1 MSVVHLWKSG
11 GSWQMG
17 LRSVAV
23 AAVMI
28 MCVSACGADGSSDKP
43 RGGQAPQSAQATSTP
58 DREKALDAP
67 VVKGL
72 GSLTSGNITVLA
84 FYDPSTGK
92 QTFDTTLPQYSEKN
106 PWKRDSFSPDWKRH
120 AWVKDGDLFVGSF
133 TGSSV
138 YSAYDE
144 TPGIRI
150 GGKPTFNGGKRAY
163 RQPRFSADGKRIFA
177 LANDEKVYSADPSS
191 PDQLTEE
198 ATLEQGSFFGG
209 RSELLWDLTADG
221 KVVKRPA
228 PVHPER
234 GRQATSPDGT
244 KTLIYNGSGWFLKT
258 NGATGEPQ
266 LAFETLTDDIDRPVG
281 SGPNPGMDVDIIGW
295 Y

>member
-1 MSVVHLWKSG
+1 MVL
-11 GSWQMG
+11 MG
-17 LRSVAV
+17 AN
-23 AAVMI
+23 
-28 MCVSACGADGSSDKP
+28 ACDADGSADKP
-43 RGGQAPQSAQATSTP
+43 QAGQAPQSAQATSTP
-58 DREKALDAP
+58 DKEKKLDAP
-67 VVKGL
+67 VAKGL
-72 GSLTSGNITVLA
+72 ASLTSGNLSQLA

-92 QTFDTTLPQYSEKN
+92 ETFSTTLPQYSENN
-106 PWKRDSFSPDWKRH
+106 PWKRYSFSPDWKRH

-144 TPGIRI
+144 TPGIKI

-163 RQPRFSADGKRIFA
+163 RQPRFSADGKKIFA

-234 GRQATSPDGT
+234 GGQETSPDGT

>member
-1 MSVVHLWKSG
+1 MLFSLSKPGVPWRT
-11 GSWQMG
+11 G
-17 LRSVAV
+17 LRS
-23 AAVMI
+23 AAV
-28 MCVSACGADGSSDKP
+28 VSLLAMGATACGAGGSSDNP
-43 RGGQAPQSAQATSTP
+43 QAGQAPQSTQATSTP
-58 DREKALDAP
+58 DGKKTLDAP
-67 VVKGL
+67 VAKGL
-72 GSLTSGNITVLA
+72 GSLTSGNLTLLA

-92 QTFDTTLPQYSEKN
+92 ETFSTTLPQYSEKN
-106 PWKRDSFSPDWKRH
+106 PWKRYSFSPDWKRH

-133 TGSSV
+133 TGSTIT
-138 YSAYDE
+138 SAYDE
-144 TPGIRI
+144 TPGVKI

-198 ATLEQGSFFGG
+198 ATLDQGSFFGG

-234 GRQATSPDGT
+234 GGQATSPDGT
-244 KTLIYNGSGWFLKT
+244 KTLIYNGSGWFLKA

-266 LAFETLTDDIDRPVG
+266 LAFETLTDDTDKPVG